1 MDRRAPL
8 LGAIA
13 DDMTGAT
20 DLCSTL
26 VQEGM
31 RTVQTIGVARDIELP
46 DVDAVVVGLKSRTA
60 PVAAAVRD
68 SREAL
73 DWLRELK
80 ARQFFFKYCSTFD
93 STPEGN
99 IGPVADALLDAL
111 GADITVVCPA
121 YPANGRTVYRGHLF
135 VGDTLLSESSMAQ
148 HPLTPMSDSNLVRFL
163 GRQTAR
169 RVGLVPFEVVRS
181 GPTAVERRLAAL
193 RAADVSYAVVDALDG
208 SDLRTIGRACARLP
222 LVTGGAGIALGLPDN
237 FRRNGL
243 LEQHSGATGPPQLEG
258 PVAVIAGSSSAAT
271 REQVRVMSER
281 FPSLKLDALDGN
293 AVALAS
299 QAAERLADGAVL
311 VYSTASPEEVARVQ
325 ERLGLERASRSI
337 ESALGDITRRLV
349 DAGARTVV
357 VAGGET
363 SGAVVSALGIRALEV
378 GREIATGV
386 PWMSPL
392 REPRLTLAL
401 KSGNFGP
408 PDFFLKTIEAAQL
421 RPST

>member
-1 MDRRAPL
+1 MVRRAPL

-26 VQEGM
+26 VREGM
-31 RTVQTIGVARDIELP
+31 RTVQTIGVARDVELP

-60 PVAAAVRD
+60 PVADAVRD

-73 DWLRELK
+73 DWLRELGV
-80 ARQFFFKYCSTFD
+80 RQFFFKYCSTFD

-111 GADITVVCPA
+111 GADFTIACPA

-148 HPLTPMSDSNLVRFL
+148 HPLTPMTDSNLVRFL
-163 GRQTAR
+163 GRQTPR

-181 GPTAVERRLAAL
+181 GPNAVERRLADL
-193 RAADVSYAVVDALDG
+193 RTAGVAYAVVDALDG
-208 SDLRTIGRACARLP
+208 SDLRTIGRACADLP
-222 LVTGGAGIALGLPDN
+222 LVTGGAGVALGLPDN

-243 LEQHSGATGPPQLEG
+243 LRSHDAAPDPPRIQG
-258 PVAVIAGSSSAAT
+258 PVAVIAGSGSTAT
-271 REQVRVMSER
+271 REQVRVMSEHY
-281 FPSLKLDALDGN
+281 PSLKLDALDGN
-293 AVALAS
+293 AGALGS
-299 QAAERLADGAVL
+299 QAAARLADGAVL
-311 VYSTASPEEVARVQ
+311 VYSTASPAEVARVQ
-325 ERLGLERASRSI
+325 ERLGVERASTGVER
-337 ESALGDITRRLV
+337 ALGEIARRLV

-363 SGAVVSALGIRALEV
+363 SGAVVSALGLRALEV

-386 PWMSPL
+386 PWMTSL

-408 PDFFLKTIEAAQL
+408 PDFFLKTIEAA
-421 RPST
+421 R

>member
-1 MDRRAPL
+1 MLPRAPL

-26 VQEGM
+26 VREGM
-31 RTVQTIGVARDIELP
+31 RTVQTIGVARDLELR

-60 PVAAAVRD
+60 PVAEAVRD
-68 SREAL
+68 SLEAL
-73 DWLRELK
+73 EWLRELG

-99 IGPVADALLDAL
+99 IGPVADALLDAA
-111 GADITVVCPA
+111 GADLTIVCPA

-135 VGDTLLSESSMAQ
+135 VGDMLLSESSMAQ
-148 HPLTPMSDSNLVRFL
+148 HPLTPMTDSNLVRFL
-163 GRQTAR
+163 GSQTPR

-181 GPTAVERRLAAL
+181 GANAVERRLADL
-193 RAADVSYAVVDALDG
+193 RAAGASYAVVDALDG
-208 SDLRTIGRACARLP
+208 SDLRTIGTACAGLT
-222 LVTGGAGIALGLPDN
+222 LVTGGAGVALGLPDN
-237 FRRNGL
+237 FRRNRL
-243 LEQHSGATGPPQLEG
+243 LRPHAGAPEPPRIRG
-258 PVAVIAGSSSAAT
+258 PVAVIAGSNSTAT
-271 REQVRVMSER
+271 REQIRVMSER
-281 FPSLKLDALDGN
+281 YPSLKLDALDGN
-293 AVALAS
+293 AGALAS
-299 QAAERLADGAVL
+299 QAATHLADGAVL

-325 ERLGLERASRSI
+325 ERLGVERASRSV
-337 ESALGDITRRLV
+337 EGGLGEIARRLV
-349 DAGARTVV
+349 EAGARTLV

-363 SGAVVSALGIRALEV
+363 SGAVVSALGIRALDV

-386 PWMSPL
+386 PWMTSL

-408 PDFFLKTIEAAQL
+408 PDFFLKTIEAAQ
-421 RPST
+421 

>member
-1 MDRRAPL
+1 MARRAPL

-26 VQEGM
+26 VREGM
-31 RTVQTIGVARDIELP
+31 RTVQTIGAARDLELP

-60 PVAAAVRD
+60 PVADAVRD

-73 DWLRELK
+73 EWLRDLGV
-80 ARQFFFKYCSTFD
+80 RQFFFKYCSTFD
-93 STPEGN
+93 STVEGN

-111 GADITVVCPA
+111 GADFTIVCPA

-135 VGDTLLSESSMAQ
+135 VGDALLSESSMAQ
-148 HPLTPMSDSNLVRFL
+148 HPLTPMTDSNLVRFL
-163 GRQTAR
+163 GRQTPR
-169 RVGLVPFEVVRS
+169 QIGLVPFEVVRS
-181 GPTAVERRLAAL
+181 GPSAVERRLADL
-193 RAADVSYAVVDALDG
+193 RTAGVTYAVVDALDG

-222 LVTGGAGIALGLPDN
+222 LVTGGAGVALGLPDN
-237 FRRNGL
+237 FRREERL
-243 LEQHSGATGPPQLEG
+243 RPHAGAPAPPRIEG
-258 PVAVIAGSSSAAT
+258 PVAVIAGSGSAAT
-271 REQVRVMSER
+271 REQVRVMSEHYS
-281 FPSLKLDALDGN
+281 SLKLDALDGN
-293 AVALAS
+293 TDVLAA

-311 VYSTASPEEVARVQ
+311 VYSTASPVEVARVQ
-325 ERLGLERASRSI
+325 EQLGVERASSNV
-337 ESALGDITRRLV
+337 ETALGKIARHLV

-363 SGAVVSALGIRALEV
+363 SGAVVSALGLRALEV

-386 PWMSPL
+386 PWMTSL

-401 KSGNFGP
+401 KSGNFGA
-408 PDFFLKTIEAAQL
+408 PDFFLKTIEAA
-421 RPST
+421 R

>member
-26 VQEGM
+26 VRGGM
-31 RTVQTIGVARDIELP
+31 RTVQTIGVARDLELP
-46 DVDAVVVGLKSRTA
+46 DAEAVVVALKSRTA
-60 PVAAAVRD
+60 PVAEAVHD

-73 DWLRELK
+73 EWLRELG

-111 GADITVVCPA
+111 TADLTVVCPA

-148 HPLTPMSDSNLVRFL
+148 HPLTPMTDSSLVRFL
-163 GRQTAR
+163 GRQTPR
-169 RVGLVPFEVVRS
+169 RVGLVPFEVVRK
-181 GPTAVERRLAAL
+181 GADAVERRLAEL
-193 RAADVSYAVVDALDG
+193 RAAGVSYAVVDALDE
-208 SDLRTIGRACARLP
+208 SDLRAVGTACSSLS
-222 LVTGGAGIALGLPDN
+222 LVTGGAGVALGLPDN

-243 LEQHSGATGPPQLEG
+243 LERHPGAIGPPRMDG
-258 PVAVIAGSSSAAT
+258 PVAVIAGSGSAAT
-271 REQVRVMSER
+271 REQVRVMAER
-281 FPSLKLDALDGN
+281 YPSLKLDALDAN
-293 AVALAS
+293 AGAVSA
-299 QAAERLADGAVL
+299 QAAERLDDGAVL

-325 ERLGLERASRSI
+325 ERLGVARASTI
-337 ESALGDITRRLV
+337 VESALGEVARRLV
-349 DAGARTVV
+349 EAGARTVV

-386 PWMSPL
+386 PWMTSL

-408 PDFFLKTIEAAQL
+408 PDFFLKAIDAV
-421 RPST
+421 P

>member
-1 MDRRAPL
+1 MARRAPL

-26 VQEGM
+26 VREGM
-31 RTVQTIGVARDIELP
+31 RTVQTIGAARDLELP

-60 PVAAAVRD
+60 PVADAVRD
-68 SREAL
+68 SRKAL
-73 DWLRELK
+73 EWLRELG

-111 GADITVVCPA
+111 GADFTIVCPA

-135 VGDTLLSESSMAQ
+135 VDDALLSDSSMAQ
-148 HPLTPMSDSNLVRFL
+148 HPLTPMTDSNLVRFL
-163 GRQTAR
+163 GRQTPR
-169 RVGLVPFEVVRS
+169 RVDVVPFEIVRS
-181 GPTAVERRLAAL
+181 GPSAVERRLADL
-193 RAADVSYAVVDALDG
+193 RTAGVTYAVVDALDG
-208 SDLRTIGRACARLP
+208 SDLRTIARACARLP
-222 LVTGGAGIALGLPDN
+222 LVTGGAGVALGLPDN
-237 FRRNGL
+237 FRREGVL
-243 LEQHSGATGPPQLEG
+243 QPHAGAIDRSRIEG

-281 FPSLKLDALDGN
+281 YPSLKLDALDGN
-293 AVALAS
+293 ADALAA
-299 QAAERLADGAVL
+299 QAVERLADGAVL

-325 ERLGLERASRSI
+325 EQLGVERASSDV
-337 ESALGDITRRLV
+337 ETALGQVARRLV

-386 PWMSPL
+386 PWMTSL

-401 KSGNFGP
+401 KSGNFGA
-408 PDFFLKTIEAAQL
+408 PDFFLKTIEAA
-421 RPST
+421 RR

>member
-1 MDRRAPL
+1 MLPRAPL

-26 VQEGM
+26 VREGM
-31 RTVQTIGVARDIELP
+31 RTVQTIGVARDLELP

-60 PVAAAVRD
+60 PVAEAVRD
-68 SREAL
+68 SLVAL
-73 DWLRELK
+73 EWLRELG

-99 IGPVADALLDAL
+99 IGPVADALLDAA
-111 GADITVVCPA
+111 GADLTIVCPA

-135 VGDTLLSESSMAQ
+135 VGDMLLSESSMAQ
-148 HPLTPMSDSNLVRFL
+148 HPLTPMTDSNLVRFL
-163 GRQTAR
+163 GRQTPR

-181 GPTAVERRLAAL
+181 GVNVVERRLADL
-193 RAADVSYAVVDALDG
+193 RAAGASYAVVDALDG
-208 SDLRTIGRACARLP
+208 SDLRTIGTACAGLT
-222 LVTGGAGIALGLPDN
+222 LVTGGAGVALGLPDN
-237 FRRNGL
+237 FRRNRL
-243 LEQHSGATGPPQLEG
+243 LRPHAGAPEPPRIRG
-258 PVAVIAGSSSAAT
+258 PVAVIAGSNSTAT
-271 REQVRVMSER
+271 REQIRVMSER
-281 FPSLKLDALDGN
+281 YPSLKLDALDGN
-293 AVALAS
+293 AGALAS
-299 QAAERLADGAVL
+299 QAATHLADGAVL

-325 ERLGLERASRSI
+325 ERLGVERASRSV
-337 ESALGDITRRLV
+337 EGGLGEIARRLV
-349 DAGARTVV
+349 EAGARTLV

-363 SGAVVSALGIRALEV
+363 SGAVVSALGIRALDV

-386 PWMSPL
+386 PWMTSL

-408 PDFFLKTIEAAQL
+408 PDFFLKTIEAAQ
-421 RPST
+421 